1 MIGVLDTVVRCLSEG
16 EIIGYPT
23 EGVWGLGCDPSNQL
37 AVTRLLKLKKRSQ
50 DKGLILVGSKISHF
64 EQYAEVEKYKES
76 CEEKWPGPHT
86 WIFPTN
92 TTPKW
97 ITGGKQSVALRLS
110 KHKTII
116 RICEAFSGAIVSTS
130 ANIEG
135 GLPAKTIDEV
145 KEIFPDIL
153 LVKGQIGGLKSS
165 TPIQDVVSKKWLRN

>member
-1 MIGVLDTVVRCLSEG
+1 M
-16 EIIGYPT
+16 
-23 EGVWGLGCDPSNQL
+23 
-37 AVTRLLKLKKRSQ
+37 
-50 DKGLILVGSKISHF
+50 
-64 EQYAEVEKYKES
+64 
-76 CEEKWPGPHT
+76 
-86 WIFPTN
+86 
-92 TTPKW
+92 
-97 ITGGKQSVALRLS
+97 KQSVALRLS

-135 GLPAKTIDEV
+135 ELPAKTIDEV